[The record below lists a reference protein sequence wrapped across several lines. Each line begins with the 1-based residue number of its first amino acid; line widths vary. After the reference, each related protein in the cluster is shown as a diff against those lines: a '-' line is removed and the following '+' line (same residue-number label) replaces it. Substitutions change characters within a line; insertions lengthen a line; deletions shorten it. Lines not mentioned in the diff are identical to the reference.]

1 MDLELVISLR
11 EDGVLASLEL
21 IATETAGSSQ
31 PPIRPIVRSHRSI
44 GRIWRQGN
52 PSECMHNACTCIK
65 VSIEPDLMP
74 MPSLQIRD
82 LPEPL
87 HRLLQR
93 RARAHKRSLSQQ
105 ALADLETQAGGDPR
119 LRRQAALERI
129 EQRWSHS
136 PPLKWPQSPEDLIRA
151 DRER

>member
-1 MDLELVISLR
+1 
-11 EDGVLASLEL
+11 
-21 IATETAGSSQ
+21 
-31 PPIRPIVRSHRSI
+31 
-44 GRIWRQGN
+44 
-52 PSECMHNACTCIK
+52 MHNACACIK
-65 VSIEPDLMP
+65 VSIESDTMT

-105 ALADLETQAGGDPR
+105 ALSDLETQAGGDPR
-119 LRRQAALERI
+119 LRRRAALERI
-129 EQRWSHS
+129 EQRWSQS
-136 PPLKWPQSPEDLIRA
+136 PPLKWSQSPEDLVRA

>member
-1 MDLELVISLR
+1 M
-11 EDGVLASLEL
+11 
-21 IATETAGSSQ
+21 T
-31 PPIRPIVRSHRSI
+31 
-44 GRIWRQGN
+44 
-52 PSECMHNACTCIK
+52 
-65 VSIEPDLMP
+65 

-119 LRRQAALERI
+119 LRRRAALERI
-129 EQRWSHS
+129 EQRWSQS